1 MLKYLLIFTLF
12 LNQLL
17 SFNSIKFF
25 DNAII
30 LCICD
35 FGQKISLENGQCN
48 CRFGFD
54 QLDSIVKESSLY
66 QSNAQ
71 LCFELPKPRED
82 VSTKNFDSF
91 DVTKYLKSYVFSEMS
106 VFSFFLSMLKSYK
119 LSGISLESLNNRR
132 SISYNYCQPP
142 FLLFKQQKI
151 IIRC

>member
-25 DNAII
+25 NNAII

-48 CRFGFD
+48 CKFEFD
-54 QLDSIVKESSLY
+54 KIDSVVKVGSLY
-66 QSNAQ
+66 QSKAQ
-71 LCFELPKPRED
+71 LCFELPKPRGD
-82 VSTKNFDSF
+82 DSTKNFGSF
-91 DVTKYLKSYVFSEMS
+91 DVTKYLNSYVFSEMS
-106 VFSFFLSMLKSYK
+106 VFSSFLSMLKSYK

-132 SISYNYCQPP
+132 PIFYNYCQPP